1 MKVHQ
6 GKEGF
11 TLLEI
16 IVILAILA
24 IVAALVLPNFTS
36 ALQKS
41 NAIALKG
48 QFEKLK
54 EACLAF
60 NIDTGGW
67 PVEYSDDPGKSQLVR
82 NVPPVPLWNGPY
94 LSRPLVTNPWG
105 GVVRI
110 RSDSQQHFF
119 VAGLPVANPCYL
131 EYTKVPDEVCQE
143 IDRELDGA
151 LGATEG
157 VVIYASGALRI
168 LIVGNAVAALA
179 PLPPTVT
186 TQEATNIGTSC
197 ATLNMHYDFKDY
209 GSGQVRF
216 AYKKSLAPSWS
227 YTSWVDKSGSGPY
240 SETISGLCSNT
251 TYQFKAQLRYDSTVI
266 EGSVKSFTTGALAP
280 TVRTDSATDITIS
293 SATLHGTLLDLGSA
307 PSVRVSFIWGTSPG
321 ALTQET
327 TPQTLTST
335 GPFSASLSGLC
346 SNTTYYFRAKAVG
359 DGTAYGTI
367 KSFTTL
373 KVPPTVTTQEATNI
387 GTSCAT
393 LNMHY
398 DFKDYGSGQVRFA
411 YKKSLAPSWSYTSW
425 VDKSGSGPY
434 SETISGLCSNTTY
447 QFKAQLKYDSTM
459 IEGSVKS
466 FVTLKKKA
474 SVKTESVKGWYWF
487 YCWNGYW
494 YGRIKVTARIDYGDY
509 NSVQVRIRYRK
520 QGGPWH
526 YTRCETSSSTH
537 YVKRIWGWWKA
548 GATYEFEAMIRFD
561 SQYAYGGIKSLQ
573 VPGPLHWVPN
583 PRWLLDHGLHCP
595 GEG

>member
-1 MKVHQ
+1 MKIHQ

-24 IVAALVLPNFTS
+24 IVAALVLPSFTS

-41 NAIALKG
+41 KAIALKG

-94 LSRPLVTNPWG
+94 LSRPLITNPWG

-216 AYKKSLAPSWS
+216 AYKKSSAPSWS

-251 TYQFKAQLRYDSTVI
+251 S
-266 EGSVKSFTTGALAP
+266 
-280 TVRTDSATDITIS
+280 
-293 SATLHGTLLDLGSA
+293 
-307 PSVRVSFIWGTSPG
+307 
-321 ALTQET
+321 
-327 TPQTLTST
+327 
-335 GPFSASLSGLC
+335 
-346 SNTTYYFRAKAVG
+346 
-359 DGTAYGTI
+359 
-367 KSFTTL
+367 
-373 KVPPTVTTQEATNI
+373 
-387 GTSCAT
+387 
-393 LNMHY
+393 
-398 DFKDYGSGQVRFA
+398 
-411 YKKSLAPSWSYTSW
+411 
-425 VDKSGSGPY
+425 
-434 SETISGLCSNTTY
+434 Y
-447 QFKAQLKYDSTM
+447 QFKAQLKYDSTV
-459 IEGSVKS
+459 IEGSAKS
-466 FVTLKKKA
+466 FVTLKKEA
-474 SVKTESVKGWYWF
+474 SVKTESVKGYYWF

-494 YGRIKVTARIDYGDY
+494 FGCIQVTARIDYGDY
-509 NSVQVRIRYRK
+509 NSVQVRIGYRK
-520 QGGPWH
+520 QGESWH
-526 YTRCETSSSTH
+526 HTHWETSSSTR
-537 YVKRIWGWWKA
+537 YVKCICGWWKA

-561 SQYAYGGIKSLQ
+561 SQYAYGGIKSIRIPRWHPPQ
-573 VPGPLHWVPN
+573 PPN
-583 PRWLLDHGLHCP
+583 PP
-595 GEG
+595 SP